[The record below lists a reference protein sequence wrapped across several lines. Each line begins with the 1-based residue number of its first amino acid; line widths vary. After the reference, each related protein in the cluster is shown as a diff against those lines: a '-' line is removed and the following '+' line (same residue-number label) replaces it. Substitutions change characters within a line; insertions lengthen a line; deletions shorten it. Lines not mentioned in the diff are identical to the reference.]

1 MDHFYLKLL
10 LHFILPR
17 KNVYHYRCSL
27 PILSTSLITAAI
39 TLLCHCSYYTAVS
52 ALLCRG
58 LIITSTMDCYSS
70 HCPTLPYLPLPPLLR
85 LHCSATVILMSAGI
99 ALLCRGL
106 LFIRTIDCHYSQ
118 CQILLSLPLSPP
130 LSPLL
135 PLHCPTTVILIFA
148 GSLCCAEA
156 F

>member
-17 KNVYHYRCSL
+17 KNVYHYCCSL

-70 HCPTLPYLPLPPLLR
+70 HCPTLPNIAIPAITTTAAITLFCHCYPNVCWDRPTVPRPVIHQNHRLPLLTMPNIVIFAIITASLSIAATTLPY
-85 LHCSATVILMSAGI
+85 HCYSYICWI
-99 ALLCRGL
+99 ALLC
-106 LFIRTIDCHYSQ
+106 
-118 CQILLSLPLSPP
+118 
-130 LSPLL
+130 
-135 PLHCPTTVILIFA
+135 
-148 GSLCCAEA
+148 
-156 F
+156 